1 MFIPYHFSWNNLLLV
16 VVCFVLKCKVIFFLT
31 VKQDTANLT
40 SSVNA
45 SDGLMSPSNTLIKE
59 EEVLLAGNRV
69 KVGLIHKNFVTHKF
83 VQMTPVCKGFL

>member
-16 VVCFVLKCKVIFFLT
+16 VVCFILKCKIIFFVT

-45 SDGLMSPSNTLIKE
+45 SDGLMSPSNTPIKE